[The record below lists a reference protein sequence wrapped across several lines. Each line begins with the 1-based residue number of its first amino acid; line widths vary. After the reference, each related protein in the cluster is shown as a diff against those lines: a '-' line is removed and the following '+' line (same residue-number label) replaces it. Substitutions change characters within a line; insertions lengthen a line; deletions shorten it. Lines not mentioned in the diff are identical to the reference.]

1 MTLIIIQQISL
12 DLAWCLALQSI
23 DKTTQNFSLQIINLS
38 KILAYLVSESSQRAV
53 SPASLQSEDL
63 EGRGDN
69 HLLLFVIGRRN
80 SLECLQ
86 TLESILSS
94 LGFVGAH
101 TTHSPPEDLGRSSAK
116 QSHDIL

>member
-1 MTLIIIQQISL
+1 M
-12 DLAWCLALQSI
+12 
-23 DKTTQNFSLQIINLS
+23 
-38 KILAYLVSESSQRAV
+38 SESSQRAV

-63 EGRGDN
+63 EGRGDD
-69 HLLLFVIGRRN
+69 HFLLLVIGRRN

-101 TTHSPPEDLGRSSAK
+101 ATHSPPEDLGRSSAK
-116 QSHDIL
+116 QLQSHDIL